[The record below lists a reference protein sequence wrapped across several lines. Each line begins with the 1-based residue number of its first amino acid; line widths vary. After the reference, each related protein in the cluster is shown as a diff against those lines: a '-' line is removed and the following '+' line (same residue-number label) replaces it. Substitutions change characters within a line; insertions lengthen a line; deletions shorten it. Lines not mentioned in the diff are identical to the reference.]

1 MVTRASNLD
10 NSIYEL
16 YSVPADVD
24 PSSAPQESSDAK
36 RASGVTAIWVARNRF
51 AVLDRNH
58 TVISSHGTPMN
69 YFDD

>member
-16 YSVPADVD
+16 YAVPSDVE
-24 PSSAPQESSDAK
+24 SLSAPQEASDAK

-58 TVISSHGTPMN
+58 TVIFLN
-69 YFDD
+69 VKLF